1 MARPAAV
8 ACDRALTMNPV
19 RMMRRLVAETVV
31 VHTTAQTSLRGV
43 LVGDYRDAVV
53 LAHATYL
60 GADTTVDVDGEAVI
74 PKAQIAWIQRLG
86 GQT

>member
-1 MARPAAV
+1 MERPAAV

-19 RMMRRLVAETVV
+19 RMMRRLVTETVV